1 MGAAGATHSSG
12 LTAKQAKVTVAV
24 VVALSVIL
32 SLLEMYFDW
41 HAMRDRVQAQ
51 IAQMLDTVSG
61 SAVEAAYQLSPD
73 LSTRVVDGLLGY
85 DLVESAELKDN
96 FGDRLAARQRAAKVG
111 ADKDGLAGWLFGDI
125 VHYQRVLVRHV
136 AANGTAEVGQLE
148 VRLSPQ
154 TVAGGFYDRALVN
167 ASLILLQSL
176 GIVLLV
182 VGIFYAMITR
192 PLVLLAQVVAG
203 VDPGR
208 PGAGLVKMPPGHTND
223 ELGQLVGSLNALLGA
238 SQQGLDQRDVAE
250 AELTALTHDLE
261 RRVAERTRELSA
273 ASAEIEA
280 LNRILKAE
288 NVRMGAE
295 LDVSRRI
302 QQMVLP
308 TLGELAAIKGLDVA
322 AHMEPASEVGGDY
335 YDILGG
341 ADGRIRI
348 GIGDVTGH
356 GLESGVVMLMT
367 QSVVRTLVT
376 CDESAPVRVH
386 DVLNRTLFDNM
397 RRMGNEK
404 NLTLALLDYQPLS
417 RECGTGAAGHL
428 TVSGQHE
435 SVIVV
440 RRGGSLEL
448 FDTIDLGLPLGLV
461 DDVTPFIAETTI
473 LLDPGDTVVL
483 YTDGITEAADSGDH
497 LYGLERLCEVCAT
510 HWREDA
516 TGIKDA
522 VVADVKRHTGEQP
535 LYDDVTLIVMK
546 QG

>member
-1 MGAAGATHSSG
+1 VTAGATGTHG
-12 LTAKQAKVTVAV
+12 LTAKQARVTVAV

-51 IAQMLDTVSG
+51 MTQMLDTVSG

-85 DLVESAELKDN
+85 DVVDAAQLKDN
-96 FGDRLAARQRAAKVG
+96 FGDRLAERRRAPETETDHG
-111 ADKDGLAGWLFGDI
+111 GLAGWLFGDI
-125 VHYQRVLVRHV
+125 AHYQRTLVRTV
-136 AANGTAEVGQLE
+136 AANGTTEVGRLE
-148 VRLSPQ
+148 VILSPQ
-154 TVAGGFYDRALVN
+154 TVARGFYDRALIN
-167 ASLILLQSL
+167 AALILLQSL

-192 PLVLLAQVVAG
+192 PLVRLAQVVSG
-203 VDPGR
+203 VDPGH
-208 PGAGLVKMPPGHTND
+208 PGAGLVEMPPGHASD
-223 ELGQLVGSLNALLGA
+223 ELGQLVGSLNALLDA
-238 SQQGLDQRDVAE
+238 SQRGLDQRDLAE
-250 AELTALTHDLE
+250 AGLTTLTHDLE
-261 RRVAERTRELSA
+261 RRVADRTRELSA

-288 NVRMGAE
+288 NVRLGTE

-335 YDILGG
+335 YDILSG
-341 ADGRIRI
+341 ADGRVRI

-367 QSVVRTLVT
+367 QSAVRTLVT
-376 CDESAPVRVH
+376 CDESAAVRVH

-404 NLTLALLDYQPLS
+404 NLTLALLDYHPLAQD
-417 RECGTGAAGHL
+417 CGTGAAGHL

-440 RRGGSLEL
+440 RRGGRLEL

-473 LLDPGDTVVL
+473 LLDPGDTVIL
-483 YTDGITEAADSGDH
+483 YTDGITEAADSGNQ
-497 LYGLERLCEVCAT
+497 LYGLERLCDVCVA
-510 HWREDA
+510 HWRADSTA
-516 TGIKDA
+516 IKDA
-522 VVADVKRHTGEQP
+522 VVADVKRHTGDQP
-535 LYDDVTLIVMK
+535 LYDDVTLIVLK